1 MVRLDN
7 KKLMTLKVG
16 NLTLAGFSFFYFFY
30 KTVLGGAGI
39 VDVKEYWRYM
49 AYSIRGYDITTSAA
63 EGIVLENIGE
73 IGEGI
78 VLPWGRLLG
87 NLIYPGFLSLTG
99 AAIYYYTLLGIC
111 TGIAGYYILKWIE
124 KKKIDNWQKKDNLL
138 FMICLLIMPLY
149 WDDALNTGNMGGL
162 FCIFLIL
169 AAFFLESY
177 SGLASFL
184 IAMAMIKP
192 QNTSLFL
199 LVLLVKKKYKVI
211 CQTVG
216 IIAAGIVSSE
226 LYVYACSRFRGKIEN
241 VSFIDKVLLMVKRY
255 SGNEQGT
262 KGEGTLPF
270 FTYGILDKLI
280 DYGVSSYIVLIGSAL
295 LGIIFVFGVMFYIRD
310 YKELNGD
317 WIVLFSIAALGST
330 FWCYKTL
337 CDEIII
343 ILCNLLSILYW
354 KYGEK
359 DLKSVLEILIY
370 LICINMKVF
379 RLWGRKILPIELD
392 TAVVADQI
400 LRIIVYVGMIVRI
413 KQGMRKYNEQ
423 IRR

>member
-124 KKKIDNWQKKDNLL
+124 KKKIDNWQKKENLL

-199 LVLLVKKKYKVI
+199 LVLLVKK
-211 CQTVG
+211 
-216 IIAAGIVSSE
+216 S
-226 LYVYACSRFRGKIEN
+226 
-241 VSFIDKVLLMVKRY
+241 
-255 SGNEQGT
+255 
-262 KGEGTLPF
+262 
-270 FTYGILDKLI
+270 
-280 DYGVSSYIVLIGSAL
+280 
-295 LGIIFVFGVMFYIRD
+295 IR
-310 YKELNGD
+310 
-317 WIVLFSIAALGST
+317 
-330 FWCYKTL
+330 
-337 CDEIII
+337 
-343 ILCNLLSILYW
+343 
-354 KYGEK
+354 
-359 DLKSVLEILIY
+359 
-370 LICINMKVF
+370 
-379 RLWGRKILPIELD
+379 
-392 TAVVADQI
+392 
-400 LRIIVYVGMIVRI
+400 
-413 KQGMRKYNEQ
+413 
-423 IRR
+423 

>member
-124 KKKIDNWQKKDNLL
+124 KKKIDNWQKKENLL

-255 SGNEQGT
+255 SGNGQGT

-295 LGIIFVFGVMFYIRD
+295 LGIIFVFDVMFYIRD

>member
-1 MVRLDN
+1 MRRSKEFHV
-7 KKLMTLKVG
+7 LKIG
-16 NLTLAGFSFFYFFY
+16 SLLLAGFSFFYFFY
-30 KTVLGGAGI
+30 KTVIGGAGI

-49 AYSIRGYDITTSAA
+49 AYSIRGYDISTCAA
-63 EGIVLENIGE
+63 NGIVLENIGA
-73 IGEGI
+73 IGGGI

-99 AAIYYYTLLGIC
+99 ATVYYYLLLIVC
-111 TGIAGYYILKWIE
+111 TGVAGYYILKWIE
-124 KKKIDNWQKKDNLL
+124 KVQVDDWQKKENVI
-138 FMICLLIMPLY
+138 FTVCLMIMPLY
-149 WDDALNTGNMGGL
+149 WDDALNTGNMGGI
-162 FCIFLIL
+162 FCVFLIL
-169 AAFFLESY
+169 AAIFLERSPC
-177 SGLASFL
+177 LASFF

-192 QNTSLFL
+192 QNAALFM
-199 LVLLVKKKYKVI
+199 LVLLLKKKFKMI
-211 CQTVG
+211 CQVLGIMTASVG
-216 IIAAGIVSSE
+216 LSE
-226 LYVYACSRFRGKIEN
+226 VYERVCSYFRGGIKN
-241 VSFIDKVLLMVKRY
+241 ASFWDKVMSMLRRY
-255 SGNEQGT
+255 SGNGQGT
-262 KGEGTLPF
+262 KQEGVLPF

-295 LGIIFVFGVMFYIRD
+295 LGIIFVFGVLFYIRD
-310 YKELNGD
+310 YKGLNGD
-317 WIVLFSIAALGST
+317 WIVLFSIAALGSI
-330 FWCYKTL
+330 FWCYKTP

-354 KYGEK
+354 KYGGK

-379 RLWGRKILPIELD
+379 RFWGRKILPIELD